1 MRIDETIIINFTGIW
16 LEKLLIIK
24 FTSTNFSL
32 INFHFR
38 ETLHH
43 MKKIY
48 IVFALLLIK
57 CSIASA
63 QVITWAEE
71 IAPIMYNHCTTC
83 HHSGAIGGT
92 SFIDY
97 NDVFNEGLNIQSKVN
112 DGEMPPW
119 PPDPEYRHLAHERI
133 LSDWQKTA
141 INDWVNNGMPQGN
154 MANAP
159 TPPVYSGSA
168 LLTNP
173 DYIYQIPHY
182 TVNTV
187 NDLYRNFVIPTNLL
201 SSQYITEF
209 EVIPGNRGI
218 VHHVIVWED
227 TSSTPAQLDAADPD
241 TGYTNFGG
249 SGSSTSNMVGLWVP
263 GQSAFKWPTGMG
275 QLLPA
280 GTNIVI
286 QVHYPGGTTNETDST
301 QIRIKT
307 SSTPLRNVYTV
318 PILNHDNTIIDGP
331 LFIPANTT
339 QTFHEQFTVPVFLN
353 LSFISVGAHMH
364 LLGQSAI
371 SYGVTLTNDTIPF
384 IKIDEW
390 DFHWQGLYPF
400 KQVLK
405 IPGGTTLYGE
415 ATYDNTVNNPENPN
429 NPPQDVSL
437 GESTTDEMMLFYF
450 SFTNYA
456 NGDENIIIDSTTVSS
471 IYDPAYAGLIT
482 TPQLYD
488 PSPNPAQ
495 QHVNLS
501 FYLPKGNMVTFKV
514 YDIKGALVKQVM
526 HRFDNG
532 LNLHSLDVADL
543 QCGEYLIEMQ
553 SGEVSRTKKL
563 LKE

>member
-1 MRIDETIIINFTGIW
+1 
-16 LEKLLIIK
+16 
-24 FTSTNFSL
+24 
-32 INFHFR
+32 
-38 ETLHH
+38 

-48 IVFALLLIK
+48 IVLVLLFIK

-97 NDVFNEGLNIQSKVN
+97 ADVFSEGLSIQDKVN
-112 DGEMPPW
+112 TGEMPPW
-119 PPDPEYRHLAHERI
+119 PPDPEYRHLAHERL
-133 LSDWQKTA
+133 LSTWEKTA

-159 TPPVYSGSA
+159 APPVYSGTA
-168 LLTNP
+168 LITNP
-173 DYIYQIPHY
+173 DYIYQIPNY
-182 TVNTV
+182 TVNTAT
-187 NDLYRNFVIPTNLL
+187 DLYRNFVVPTNLL
-201 SSQYITEF
+201 SQQYITEF
-209 EVIPGNRGI
+209 EVIPGNRGV

-227 TSSTPAQLDAADPD
+227 TSSTPATLDAADPG

-249 SGSSTSNMVGLWVP
+249 SGSSTSNMIGLWVP
-263 GQSAFKWPTGMG
+263 GMGSFKWPTGMG

-301 QIRIKT
+301 QIRVKT
-307 SSTPLRNVYTV
+307 SSTALRNVYTI
-318 PILNHDNTIIDGP
+318 PILNHDNTIVDGP

-339 QTFHEQFTVPVFLN
+339 KTFHEQFTVPVFLN
-353 LSFISVGAHMH
+353 LSLISVGPHMH
-364 LLGQSAI
+364 LLGQTAL
-371 SYGVTLTNDTIPF
+371 SYGVTLVNDTIPF
-384 IKIDEW
+384 IKIDHW

-415 ATYDNTVNNPENPN
+415 ASYDNTVNNPENPN

-437 GESTTDEMMLFYF
+437 GESTTDEMLLFYF

-471 IYDPAYAGLIT
+471 IYDPAYESIIT

-501 FYLPKGNMVTFKV
+501 FYLPHGNTVTFKV
-514 YDIKGALVKQVM
+514 YDVKGALVKQVM
-526 HRFDNG
+526 HRFENG
-532 LNLHSLDVADL
+532 LNLHTLDVAGL
-543 QCGEYLIEMQ
+543 QSGEYLIEMQ
-553 SGEVSRTKKL
+553 SGEVKRTKKL